1 VFHAIVIAPA
11 RICTRDH
18 VECPG
23 VFAGK
28 PIIGIVGGIG
38 SGKTFVSRAFADEG
52 CLVINSDEQVKRAYD
67 RDDVKQR
74 LVQWWGPDVLGPAGR
89 EVNRSAIA
97 RRVFADAAER
107 KRLEALIHPLVAEMR
122 DEAMRGGASD
132 PRVVAFVWDTPLLLE
147 VGLHRHCDAV
157 VFVEASEAE
166 RKRRV
171 METRGWSEADW
182 AGREKSQMAL
192 DKKREMA
199 NYIVRN
205 TAGADDDVRSQV
217 RETLSRILAT
227 GRRDTPVE

>member
-1 VFHAIVIAPA
+1 
-11 RICTRDH
+11 
-18 VECPG
+18 

-38 SGKTFVSRAFADEG
+38 SGKSFVARIFGDEG
-52 CLVINSDEQVKRAYD
+52 CLVINSDEQVAQAYE
-67 RDDVKQR
+67 REDVKKA
-74 LVQWWGPDVLGPAGR
+74 LVGWWGPEVVGADGK
-89 EVNRSAIA
+89 VNRSAVA

-107 KRLEALIHPLVAEMR
+107 KRLEGLIHPLVAEMR
-122 DEAMRGGASD
+122 ERVMYAGARD
-132 PRVVAFVWDTPLLLE
+132 AAVRAFVWDTPLLVE

-171 METRGWSEADW
+171 VETRGWTEADW
-182 AGREKSQMAL
+182 AAREKSQMAL

-227 GRRDTPVE
+227 G